1 MSSLSAPVFTAGL
14 LFLIPSVKT
23 GHFTF
28 HVSLAGG
35 VSESPWKASSQ
46 LLCTF
51 HSFLM
56 LRWWLLFSRPV
67 MSDSLGPH
75 GLQHAMGSLS
85 LTISQNLPQVHV
97 HCIGNAIQPSNPL
110 MPSYPSALNLSQHLR
125 LFQWVSSSYQVTKIL
140 EFQHQSF
147 QLVFRVDFT

>member
-1 MSSLSAPVFTAGL
+1 MSSLSAPVFTVGL

-46 LLCTF
+46 LPCTF

-67 MSDSLGPH
+67 MSDSLGPDA
-75 GLQHAMGSLS
+75 LQHAMASLS

-110 MPSYPSALNLSQHLR
+110 MPSYPSALNLSQHRR

-147 QLVFRVDFT
+147 QLVFRVDFA